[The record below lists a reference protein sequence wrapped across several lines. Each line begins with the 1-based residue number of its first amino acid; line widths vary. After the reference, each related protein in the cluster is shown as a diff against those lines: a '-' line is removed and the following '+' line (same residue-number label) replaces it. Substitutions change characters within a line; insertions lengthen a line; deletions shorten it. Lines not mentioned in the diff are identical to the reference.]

1 MLEEF
6 ITSAL
11 IIDDK
16 EEEINKLQKFL
27 ESKDIWVK
35 HYTPDNLDERIKQEY
50 KLKNRKII
58 FLDLHLDEDKDVI
71 HNASKIRKYFS
82 ELLGL
87 NFGSYGIVLWTKHT
101 DDFNTFKNKLYL
113 NSNGYTLP
121 LFMVAMDKNN
131 YLNTGNYE
139 SILKDL
145 EEKLKKDIPASFFIE
160 WNKAVKKGSDSTIT
174 SLYNLFDSIEDKE
187 AYLEA
192 TLYNLALS
200 YTGAPSESIN
210 EYKQHIQK
218 DLVKSLMDSLQRH
231 INNAYQDIDS
241 LFDKPQTL
249 TLKRETDSE
258 NKKCEIFSKLNSA
271 LLIDLENLSQ
281 NIPFPGTMYYKVK
294 NNKIDK
300 EYFTKLIRD
309 NKKQSNNIDTTIN
322 NIITIEITPPCDFS
336 NSKKQKRSR
345 IIQGAMLNY
354 DKKIKDIF
362 KPARFYTIC
371 PLSISAYKEPQ
382 IIVFDFYR
390 LQTISEKQLSQKDKY
405 TIAMKAKNNLF
416 ADILQKLSSHMSR
429 LGLAILEP

>member
-16 EEEINKLQKFL
+16 EEEINQLQNFL

-35 HYTPDNLDERIKQEY
+35 HYTPDNLDERIQQEY

-82 ELLGL
+82 ELLGRD
-87 NFGSYGIVLWTKHT
+87 FGSYGIVLWTKHT

-200 YTGAPSESIN
+200 YTGTPEKNITA
-210 EYKQHIQK
+210 YKKHIQK
-218 DLVKSLMDSLQRH
+218 DLVKSLIDNLQSE
-231 INNAYQDIDS
+231 INKSYTNIKE
-241 LFDKPQTL
+241 LFKDLKKLNFESKIKDEEPKVDKKQ
-249 TLKRETDSE
+249 
-258 NKKCEIFSKLNSA
+258 KKKKKQEWDKKYKIFSKLNSM
-271 LLIDLENLSQ
+271 LLIDSENLSQ
-281 NIPFPGTMYYKVK
+281 TTPLPGNIYYK
-294 NNKIDK
+294 KI
-300 EYFTKLIRD
+300 
-309 NKKQSNNIDTTIN
+309 Q
-322 NIITIEITPPCDFS
+322 
-336 NSKKQKRSR
+336 
-345 IIQGAMLNY
+345 
-354 DKKIKDIF
+354 
-362 KPARFYTIC
+362 
-371 PLSISAYKEPQ
+371 
-382 IIVFDFYR
+382 
-390 LQTISEKQLSQKDKY
+390 
-405 TIAMKAKNNLF
+405 
-416 ADILQKLSSHMSR
+416 
-429 LGLAILEP
+429 